1 LTRTERYA
9 TAYPYQTVVD
19 VQVYQ
24 GDDEDAL
31 RNVLVGDF
39 RIEGLTPTEEPNEIL
54 CRMHLDLDG
63 ILEVAALEKR
73 TGASKHVTIA
83 NALRARSAEE
93 IAAGQRRIRELYES
107 RGEILDQSWTT
118 PADVDEAVLDTAP
131 AVNGGREVTAM
142 GTSPVP
148 SNGDLEARHLLER
161 SRRLLDSMHADDRE
175 AAIELHEKI
184 ETAIDVGS
192 ASELQAA
199 SQALEELL
207 FFVEGQR

>member
-1 LTRTERYA
+1 
-9 TAYPYQTVVD
+9 VVD

-63 ILEVAALEKR
+63 ILDVAAVEKR
-73 TGASKHVTIA
+73 TGASKHITIA
-83 NALRARSAEE
+83 NALRAKSAEE

-107 RGEILDQSWTT
+107 RGETLEQSWAT
-118 PADVDEAVLDTAP
+118 PVDVDEAVLDADP
-131 AVNGGREVTAM
+131 SEIRGPEVATM
-142 GTSPVP
+142 DTSPLLAD
-148 SNGDLEARHLLER
+148 GDLEARHLLER
-161 SRRLLDSMHADDRE
+161 SRRLLDRMHAEDRE
-175 AAIELHEKI
+175 EAIELHEKI
-184 ETAIDVGS
+184 EAAIDAGS
-192 ASELQAA
+192 ASQLRDA
-199 SQALEELL
+199 SRALEELL